1 MAQISPV
8 GKGQSRDNNII
19 EAAGGGLAVGAIL
32 GSTVD
37 KMPFVPKEAKFTSV
51 QQLVDAMTGQDKFEI
66 NLPSNASTEAK
77 EAKEAFDY
85 IGQRITDMPTKEK
98 VLENAIKT
106 NPILRGRDSV
116 TLEEFAKEYF
126 NNIPEG
132 TNPIEYAR
140 SSMDKLTGKCRLYEQ
155 IARIPDGKKVAVK
168 GIKRKMKGFKDKN
181 AETLLAETLKSM
193 ETGADEKG
201 LLTITPELKAGC
213 ENAAKIHNKY
223 YEFLGIS
230 TLFKDGKYT
239 KEMATEMVS
248 SNYDSISKDLKDKVE
263 SKELK
268 SAFEKLQEHL
278 PKVNNKVKGAIIW
291 GAIGTVAA
299 AAIAHFMSSDKK
311 SA

>member
-1 MAQISPV
+1 MAQISPI

-66 NLPSNASTEAK
+66 KLPSNATQEAK

-85 IGQRITDMPTKEK
+85 MGQCITNMPPKEK

-106 NPILRGRDSV
+106 NPILRGRD
-116 TLEEFAKEYF
+116 TITIEEFAKEYF
-126 NNIPEG
+126 RNIPAETSPVDYAY
-132 TNPIEYAR
+132 TN
-140 SSMDKLTGKCRLYEQ
+140 MGKLAGKCQLYEQ

-168 GIKRKMKGFKDKN
+168 GIKRKMKGFKDKD
-181 AETLLAETLKSM
+181 AKTLLSETLKAL
-193 ETGADEKG
+193 GVKPQKG
-201 LLTITPELKAGC
+201 LLEITPELKAGC
-213 ENAAKIHNKY
+213 ESAVQMHNIY
-223 YEFLGIS
+223 AQFLGAAS
-230 TLFKDGKYT
+230 QFKDGKYT
-239 KEMATEMVS
+239 KEMATGMVS
-248 SNYDSISKDLKDKVE
+248 SIYDAREKDLKEAIDG
-263 SKELK
+263 KELK

-278 PKVNNKVKGAIIW
+278 PKVNNKVKGAVIW

-299 AAIAHFMSSDKK
+299 AVIAHFMSSDKK